1 MSSQTDSTATGLYVG
16 TFTVTVTD
24 DSGCVAI
31 DSTLIAGS
39 GAFTI
44 STGVTDVLCSGDSS
58 GTATATAVG
67 GTSPFTYLWN
77 DPNLQTTASATGLPA
92 GPFAVVVT
100 DAAGCTDIGSIT
112 VNEPLPI
119 AGTVTITNVSCG
131 GTCDGSGLVSI
142 SGGTAPY
149 SYTWNTTPVQ
159 SDSLATGLCPG
170 TYSVNVEDNSGCT
183 TLDSMTI
190 TSPDTLTL
198 EVIGTDAS
206 CVGTFDGSVTANFSG
221 GVGPYTFLWSD
232 ITCSTAGA
240 VCNNVGAGSY
250 SLTLTDANGC
260 TALGTD
266 SVGEPVALSATL
278 TSTPSLCIDS
288 LGTATAVPDGG
299 TPPYVYIWDDPNAQT
314 TTIAIGLDIGTYN
327 VTIADLSGC
336 SIVESVTVT
345 GISGPVISNILVTNE
360 SCPGA
365 GDGSAVAIFS
375 GGLAPY
381 SFLWTD
387 ENFAFLSIAPSVA
400 NLSAGTYYVGM
411 LDAQNCPA
419 VDSTIVQ
426 TDPDCFSIPSSFTPN
441 GDIINDTWIIKGIQ
455 KYPDNTVEIYNR
467 WGSLLYS
474 SDGYAEPWDGTYE
487 GSDVAAATYY
497 YIIVLD
503 DNQDPFTG
511 SITVVR

>member
-1 MSSQTDSTATGLYVG
+1 MLSITNTPAACGDSSGTATASVVGGIAPYNYAWNNLSSQTDSTATGLYVG
-16 TFTVTVTD
+16 TFTVIVTD

-39 GAFTI
+39 SPFTI
-44 STGVTDVLCSGDSS
+44 STGVTDVLCGGDSS

-119 AGTVTITNVSCG
+119 AGTFTITNISCG

-183 TLDSMTI
+183 ILDSMTI

-240 VCNNVGAGSY
+240 VCNNVGAGSKE
-250 SLTLTDANGC
+250 G
-260 TALGTD
+260 LGI
-266 SVGEPVALSATL
+266 P
-278 TSTPSLCIDS
+278 
-288 LGTATAVPDGG
+288 
-299 TPPYVYIWDDPNAQT
+299 
-314 TTIAIGLDIGTYN
+314 
-327 VTIADLSGC
+327 
-336 SIVESVTVT
+336 
-345 GISGPVISNILVTNE
+345 
-360 SCPGA
+360 A
-365 GDGSAVAIFS
+365 GRIFS
-375 GGLAPY
+375 T
-381 SFLWTD
+381 SF
-387 ENFAFLSIAPSVA
+387 
-400 NLSAGTYYVGM
+400 
-411 LDAQNCPA
+411 
-419 VDSTIVQ
+419 
-426 TDPDCFSIPSSFTPN
+426 FSIKSGNSSF
-441 GDIINDTWIIKGIQ
+441 
-455 KYPDNTVEIYNR
+455 
-467 WGSLLYS
+467 
-474 SDGYAEPWDGTYE
+474 SDFR
-487 GSDVAAATYY
+487 
-497 YIIVLD
+497 I
-503 DNQDPFTG
+503 
-511 SITVVR
+511 